1 MVKIVPTIG
10 RVVHYFP
17 SEQDRCE
24 GMDILSEAPCTALVA
39 YVHSDTSVNLAV
51 FDHCGTEWQRRA
63 VPINIERFT
72 GTPRAEWMAFQQ
84 GQAAKYAAD
93 PLPQVPAGN
102 PDVLA
107 GGRAS

>member
-72 GTPRAEWMAFQQ
+72 GTPRAEWMAYQ
-84 GQAAKYAAD
+84 K
-93 PLPQVPAGN
+93 QVATGEIAPTRHAGN
-102 PDVLA
+102 ADVLA
-107 GGRAS
+107 GARAS